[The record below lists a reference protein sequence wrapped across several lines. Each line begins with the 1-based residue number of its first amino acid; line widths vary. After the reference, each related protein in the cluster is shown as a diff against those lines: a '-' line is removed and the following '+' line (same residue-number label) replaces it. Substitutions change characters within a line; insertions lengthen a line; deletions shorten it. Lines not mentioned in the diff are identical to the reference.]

1 MPKNIEIDILM
12 TIHNGDKYLTQTINS
27 LKSQKYK
34 KWNLIIINNYSSNK
48 TTELLSK
55 INKSSKKIKVFNTKK
70 LLTRPA
76 VLNYGLRFCK
86 SSYIGILDA
95 DDLVSPN
102 WLKDIKNKISYNKSF
117 GVIVGNYIPINEKNE
132 KLKKK
137 EFFKIKSGNINHT
150 LSYTFPC
157 AHSGSIIN
165 SNILKKFKQPYDE
178 SLMTGHDWKLFL
190 KISFFNKI
198 LFVDKDWVFWR
209 RYNQSITAKN
219 KFISKTDILQ
229 NLVYA
234 EMHKTICFD
243 RMKNNIMKLVQ
254 LYHLLHVF
262 IFNKQYVSFL
272 FTLSVGIIFPLFYF
286 NNNFLIKL
294 YLKKIKKFS
303 KDIKKIK

>member
-76 VLNYGLRFCK
+76 VLNYGLKFCK

-137 EFFKIKSGNINHT
+137 EFFKIKSGNINYT

-178 SLMTGHDWKLFL
+178 SLMTGHDWRLFL

-198 LFVDKDWVFWR
+198 LFVDKDWIFWR

-219 KFISKTDILQ
+219 KFISKMDILQ

-234 EMHKTICFD
+234 EMHKTISFN
-243 RMKNNIMKLVQ
+243 RMKNNFMKLVQ
-254 LYHLLHVF
+254 VYHLLHIF
-262 IFNKQYVSFL
+262 IFNKQYMCFL
-272 FTLSVGIIFPLFYF
+272 FTLLIGIVFPLFYF
-286 NNNFLIKL
+286 KSNFLIKL

-303 KDIKKIK
+303 TDKRKI